1 MEVRKFDGLSE
12 FAADRKDNDDFEN
25 GKYIAA
31 VDVLGRVE
39 QTAAFVQE
47 HNWREAV
54 NKFFDSLTG
63 EFCTA
68 KLHDRILRFCENGVF
83 NERDMSNAPYGLVW
97 SVEPYDYCGG
107 GCFIFVQT
115 PQKVSEN

>member
-54 NKFFDSLTG
+54 NKFFDSLTRRVLHRK
-63 EFCTA
+63 TA
-68 KLHDRILRFCENGVF
+68 RPHSQVLR
-83 NERDMSNAPYGLVW
+83 ER
-97 SVEPYDYCGG
+97 SV
-107 GCFIFVQT
+107 Q
-115 PQKVSEN
+115 

>member
-47 HNWREAV
+47 HNWMEAV

-115 PQKVSEN
+115 PQKSL